1 MMAERCG
8 PDVRMHAA
16 GPIGGGVRLPGSKS
30 LTNRYVICAALADGD
45 SVLRRAS
52 MSDDARS
59 MVAALASLGLSARL
73 EPIGAEIIVRGAG
86 GLIPALEADLNVGH
100 AGTTMRFLTALCC
113 LGRGSYRLDGSARM
127 RERPIGDLVEGL
139 RELGATIGYEGEE
152 GFPPLTVRGGGL
164 SGGRAAF
171 EDAPSSQFISA
182 VLMAAPYAASDVM
195 IEVRGRGVSR
205 PYLDLTLD
213 VMRTMGVEVLE
224 MDGRYIVPAAQ
235 RYHGRAIV
243 IEPDASGASYFWA
256 AAAVT
261 GGRVAVP
268 GLGRASRQGDVR
280 FCDVLTQM
288 GCTAAEQQGGIE
300 VQGPPPGG
308 LRGID
313 VDLND
318 MPDTVQT
325 LAVVALFAQGPT
337 RIRNVAN
344 LRIKETDR
352 LDALRREL
360 TKLGAR
366 VELHEAGLTVHPPAV
381 VRPAAIDT
389 YGDHRMA
396 MSFAIAG
403 LRCGGLVI
411 RDAACVSKSV
421 PEFYDLLNGL
431 GRSQEG
437 A

>member
-1 MMAERCG
+1 
-8 PDVRMHAA
+8 
-16 GPIGGGVRLPGSKS
+16 
-30 LTNRYVICAALADGD
+30 
-45 SVLRRAS
+45 
-52 MSDDARS
+52 
-59 MVAALASLGLSARL
+59 
-73 EPIGAEIIVRGAG
+73 
-86 GLIPALEADLNVGH
+86 
-100 AGTTMRFLTALCC
+100 
-113 LGRGSYRLDGSARM
+113 
-127 RERPIGDLVEGL
+127 
-139 RELGATIGYEGEE
+139 
-152 GFPPLTVRGGGL
+152 
-164 SGGRAAF
+164 
-171 EDAPSSQFISA
+171 
-182 VLMAAPYAASDVM
+182 M

-235 RYHGRAIV
+235 RYHGRAID